1 MARKL
6 TISVSD
12 DVYEGLYRKVG
23 PRRIGKFLENLARPH
38 VIEDELEA
46 GYRAMAMDEER
57 EREAREW
64 VEALAGETLPDED

>member
-1 MARKL
+1 MAKKL
-6 TISVSD
+6 TISMAE

-38 VIEDELEA
+38 VVEDELEA

-57 EREAREW
+57 DRKASACSRDKCRSIE
-64 VEALAGETLPDED
+64 P